1 MTDAIETSGR
11 RRRTVLTL
19 DPTAA
24 EALADL
30 AGARYAGMRSRA
42 ADACIAVGVA
52 VLADV
57 STHGIADPLAALD
70 AWCSAR
76 GDPAE

>member
-1 MTDAIETSGR
+1 MTEATPKGR
-11 RRRTVLTL
+11 RVRTVLTI

-24 EALADL
+24 AALADL
-30 AGARYAGMRSRA
+30 ADARYAGMRSRA
-42 ADACIAVGVA
+42 CDACVAVGAA

-70 AWCSAR
+70 AWCRSR